1 MHGERSVGLLAA
13 ATSFER
19 CERLRTG
26 TMLLPM
32 LFLPLLLLQLLLEI
46 GNGRTIKG
54 TLRNAA
60 MLQCSAIEAR
70 TVVIESL
77 SDNLAS
83 ADNDAAMAIVKR
95 GLRSLLEALSE
106 VVVGLHFVVSL
117 GCCTRE
123 GS

>member
-26 TMLLPM
+26 AMLLPV
-32 LFLPLLLLQLLLEI
+32 LFLPLLLLQLLLKI
-46 GNGRTIKG
+46 GNGRTIQG

-70 TVVIESL
+70 TVVIETL
-77 SDNLAS
+77 SDDFAS
-83 ADNDAAMAIVKR
+83 ADDDAAMAIVKR

-106 VVVGLHFVVSL
+106 VAVG
-117 GCCTRE
+117 E
-123 GS
+123 